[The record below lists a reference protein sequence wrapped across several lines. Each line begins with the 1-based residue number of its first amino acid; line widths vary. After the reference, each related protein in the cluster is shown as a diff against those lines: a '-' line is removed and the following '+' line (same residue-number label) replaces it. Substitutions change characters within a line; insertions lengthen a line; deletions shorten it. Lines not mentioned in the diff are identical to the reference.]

1 VSRAI
6 LGTIGVLISCCKLK
20 KALLLPSLPTES
32 WQVNA
37 SDPHALTLLLDLPL
51 FVVTG
56 MAYDAPLD
64 YLVVFCA
71 HAAPLAVCPTC
82 GHLSQEPHQYTHR
95 RVRDLPLAGKLC
107 SLEFTGRRCTCATC
121 GVPFTEV
128 VEPIAP
134 RGRSTR
140 RFEQSIFEQCRAT
153 SIQAVHRRERLGYK
167 AVEGIYYRLA
177 VQQETASAGTVV
189 RRLGIDEIA
198 LKKGHDQYVL
208 VVSDLERGRVLTVL
222 PTRTKE
228 MLETYLMRWRVEAR
242 AAVTDIALDLWLPY
256 HLAVSACLPKA
267 RITADRFHVMKSLT
281 EQVTAARREI
291 QRAAPEADKQVL
303 KGCRWLVVKN
313 KDELSEEEQDKLEGM
328 FVVSPALKQL
338 HELKEAFRTI
348 FETAPDRQT
357 AEEELRSWVG
367 KVEQSGAK
375 RLSKF
380 VNTLRTWWE
389 VILNYFHEHVSS
401 GVVEGLNT
409 KVKLVKRT
417 GFGFRNFAHFRLRLL
432 IECGGMS

>member
-1 VSRAI
+1 M
-6 LGTIGVLISCCKLK
+6 
-20 KALLLPSLPTES
+20 LPSIPTES

-37 SDPHALTLLLDLPL
+37 SDPHALTRLLELPM

-56 MAYDAPLD
+56 MDYAAHLD
-64 YLVVFCA
+64 SLVVFCA

-82 GHLSQEPHQYTHR
+82 GQLSQEPHQYTHR

-107 SLEFTGRRCTCATC
+107 YLEFPGRRFKCATC
-121 GVPFTEV
+121 GIPFTEV
-128 VEPIAP
+128 VEAIAP
-134 RGRSTR
+134 SGRSTR
-140 RFEQSIFEQCRAT
+140 RFDQSIFEQCRAT

-177 VQQETASAGTVV
+177 AQQETASAGTLVH
-189 RRLGIDEIA
+189 RLGIDEIA
-198 LKKGHDQYVL
+198 LKTGHEQYVL
-208 VVSDLERGRVLTVL
+208 VVSDLQRGRVLTVL
-222 PTRTKE
+222 PNRTKE
-228 MLETYLMRWRVEAR
+228 TLEAYLMSWSAEAR
-242 AAVTDIALDLWLPY
+242 AAVEDVALDLWLPY
-256 HLAVSACLPKA
+256 HLAVSACLPTA

-291 QRAAPEADKQVL
+291 QRTAPEADKQAL

-313 KDELSEEEQDKLEGM
+313 QDDLREEEHAKLEGL
-328 FVVSPALKQL
+328 FAISPALKQL
-338 HELKEAFRTI
+338 HEFKEAFRTI

-357 AEEELRSWVG
+357 ADEELRSWVG
-367 KVEQSGAK
+367 KVEHSGAT

-380 VNTLRTWWE
+380 VGTLRTWWE
-389 VILNYFHEHVSS
+389 VILNYFHDHVSS

-432 IECGGMS
+432 MECDGTS